1 MNTLFFKYAIEI
13 ERTRSI
19 TKAAENL
26 FMAQPNLSKA
36 IKELEA
42 EVGFMIFERNPKGVV
57 PSEKGFEFL
66 AHAKIIL
73 EEMAHI
79 GHLTDEEN
87 PERQSFSISMPRASY
102 VAEGFTRLAG
112 DLDSDKEININ
123 IQETG
128 SVQTIN
134 NVAENRFNL
143 GIVRYQTVYENY
155 YLDFLAEKNLK
166 HEQVWEFEYL
176 ALMSKKNPLAEI
188 GEVRFRDLEPYV
200 EIIHGD
206 TVIPYISAAELR
218 HPLPEAAPKKRIYL
232 YERYNQFDL
241 LSGFPKTYMWVSP
254 IPDRLLKRHELAQRK
269 CDFMN
274 NKYRDVL
281 IYRKNYRFTEL
292 DKKFFDRVFEARNE
306 VALKHY
312 L

>member
-1 MNTLFFKYAIEI
+1 MNTLFFKYAVEI

-42 EVGFMIFERNPKGVV
+42 EAGFMIFERNSKGVI
-57 PSEKGFEFL
+57 PTEKGFEFL

-73 EEMAHI
+73 EEMSHI
-79 GHLTDEEN
+79 KHLTDKEN
-87 PERQSFSISMPRASY
+87 PDRQSCSISIPRASY
-102 VAEGFTRLAG
+102 IAEGFTRTALE
-112 DLDSDKEININ
+112 LDTNKEITIS

-134 NVAENRFNL
+134 NVAENLFNL

-155 YLDFLAEKNLK
+155 YLDFLAEKKLD

-176 ALMSKKNPLAEI
+176 ALMSEKSPLAET
-188 GEVRFRDLEPYV
+188 GKVRLDDLDPYI

-206 TVIPYISAAELR
+206 TVVPYMNAADLR
-218 HPLPEAAPKKRIYL
+218 HPSPEAAPKKRIYL

-241 LSGFPKTYMWVSP
+241 LSGLPKTYMWVSP
-254 IPDRLLKRHELAQRK
+254 IPDRLIKRHELIQRK

-281 IYRKNYRFTEL
+281 IYRKNYKFTEL
-292 DKKFFDRVFEARNE
+292 DRKFFNRVLEARNE
-306 VALKHY
+306 VALKQY
-312 L
+312 R